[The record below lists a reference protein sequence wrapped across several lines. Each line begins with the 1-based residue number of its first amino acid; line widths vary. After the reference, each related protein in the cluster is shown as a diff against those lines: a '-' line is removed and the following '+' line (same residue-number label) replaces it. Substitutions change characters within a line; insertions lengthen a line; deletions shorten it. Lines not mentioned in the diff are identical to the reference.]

1 MPTMTSSRIQ
11 RWSLTLAAYH
21 YTIVFRAGRDNYSAD
36 AMSRLPLEDNEN
48 AEEDAS
54 ETVLRID
61 YLSGKTVTAKAIW
74 QWTRRDP
81 LLSQVYRHV
90 MEGWPKLL
98 DQSLLPYYKRRN
110 ELTVQDGCLLW
121 SNRVPAH

>member
-1 MPTMTSSRIQ
+1 M
-11 RWSLTLAAYH
+11 AAYH
-21 YTIVFRAGRDNYSAD
+21 YTIVFRAFRDNCSAD

-48 AEEDAS
+48 TEEDAS

-61 YLSGKTVTAKAIW
+61 YISEKPVTAKAIR

-81 LLSQVYRHV
+81 LLGQIYRHV
-90 MEGWPKLL
+90 MEGWPKLV
-98 DQSLLPYYKRRN
+98 DQSLLPYYKRRD

-121 SNRVPAH
+121 GN